1 VGYRTSTSG
10 STATAGSDYNAI
22 GDSTLT
28 FAPGT
33 SSRTFNLTINGD
45 NTVESNESI
54 TLEFFNPVGATFAG
68 ASSTANSSFTILDND
83 SSSNLSRD
91 ASAASAPVALYGN
104 PFNDT
109 LIGGGGNDIISGDLT
124 GATTGGADRITGN
137 VGSDTLTGGRGADH
151 FLYPLFSDSTLNSLD
166 TIVDFRATTDG
177 DRIGL
182 AALPSSLWSSGLITP
197 SSPNLAAAVNQ
208 VFADKDA
215 GSAGNQ
221 PLAAGEAVFFAF
233 DAIPGNTLS
242 RQWYSAVN
250 DSNTSFSASDDLLI
264 RLAGSQT
271 FATGNLV
278 VTTFFATI

>member
-68 ASSTANSSFTILDND
+68 ASSTATSSFTILDND

-137 VGSDTLTGGRGADH
+137 GGADTLTGGRGADL
-151 FLYPLFSDSTLNSLD
+151 FRYPLFSDSTLNSLD
-166 TIVDFRATTDG
+166 TIVDFRPTDG

-197 SSPNLAAAVNQ
+197 YSPNLAAAVNQ

-215 GSAGNQ
+215 DSAGNQ
-221 PLAAGEAVFFAF
+221 PLADGEAVIFAF
-233 DAIPGNTLS
+233 EAIPGNTLS
-242 RQWYSAVN
+242 RQWYAAVN

-264 RLAGSQT
+264 RLAGSQA
-271 FATGNLV
+271 FATGNLPV
-278 VTTFFATI
+278 ATLLATI